1 MSSEHRAC
9 ATKARDAAVAGPN
22 GPVAVWNL
30 SRERVKL
37 ACGDLVALDR
47 IALAVNAL
55 MSWTLASA

>member
-9 ATKARDAAVAGPN
+9 AIKAGDAAVAGPN
-22 GPVAVWNL
+22 GPMAVWNL

-47 IALAVNAL
+47 IALAARRRERVVL
-55 MSWTLASA
+55 I